1 MYHCVMIISE
11 ESDAGMPCSNSSWG
25 CLLSYKYPW
34 TGIKPFITPPS
45 LLLLEI
51 NSRADCALY
60 LQALVVP
67 LHTWAHNMFSYTHT
81 HTLCSVTH
89 TQCQHVLTCSQYKLR
104 IFLKF
109 YTHWHLS
116 FQCVCFYILHTKI
129 FVGKWFHF
137 AYRKEIVIY
146 IKCIF

>member
-11 ESDAGMPCSNSSWG
+11 ESDAGMSCSNSSWH
-25 CLLSYKYPW
+25 CLLSYKYLW
-34 TGIKPFITPPS
+34 TDIKPFITLPS
-45 LLLLEI
+45 LLLPEP
-51 NSRADCALY
+51 NSRTDWAFY

-67 LHTWAHNMFSYTHT
+67 FHTWAHT

-89 TQCQHVLTCSQYKLR
+89 THYQHVLTCSQYKLP

-116 FQCVCFYILHTKI
+116 FQCVCFYILHTTI

-137 AYRKEIVIY
+137 AYRKVIVIY